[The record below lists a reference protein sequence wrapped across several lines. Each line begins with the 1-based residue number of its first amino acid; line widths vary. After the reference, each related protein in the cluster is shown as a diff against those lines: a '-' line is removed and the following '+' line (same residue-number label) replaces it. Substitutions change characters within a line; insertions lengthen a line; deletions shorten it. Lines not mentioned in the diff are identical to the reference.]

1 MTTVNK
7 MLLEKMKQ
15 EIKQRYEL
23 SDIRIVCGA
32 LRFYGR
38 EQFDSEEYDKFS
50 INDIH
55 RVKNKIRIGQYMKDE
70 INHVN

>member
-1 MTTVNK
+1 M
-7 MLLEKMKQ
+7 EKDKI
-15 EIKQRYEL
+15 ESDDKLAKYYIARESL
-23 SDIRIVCGA
+23 RDIRIVCGA

-38 EQFDSEEYDKFS
+38 EQFDSEEHVKFS